1 MAVQAIE
8 IHPSAMVEAMH
19 RQITNFAMPGAGI
32 PRFRE
37 KAKIMAQAGIYNL
50 RIHLDQVLRP
60 VLEKHWRLA
69 DIQGLTDEAKR
80 KREEIYAHLDRL
92 DRVAA
97 RLGENLGPVRGDLS
111 DDPLGQA

>member
-1 MAVQAIE
+1 
-8 IHPSAMVEAMH
+8 
-19 RQITNFAMPGAGI
+19 
-32 PRFRE
+32 
-37 KAKIMAQAGIYNL
+37 MAQAGIYNL